1 MSGLLETICAEKRSE
16 IERRKTVHP
25 LEEVVSMARVAPP
38 PRGFADRLRGRVAA
52 GAYGLIGEIKR
63 ASPSRGLIRPDF
75 DPAALAR
82 AYREG
87 GATCLSVLTH
97 RLYFEGDGP
106 HLAAAHDAVD
116 LPVLHKDFLVDP
128 YQAVEAR
135 ALGADCILI
144 IMAALGDAQAHE
156 IETTALERAMDVLVE
171 VHDERDLDRA
181 LLLRSRLIG
190 INNRDLN
197 TLEVDLATTERLCP
211 RLPREAL
218 GVSESGLATAADLH
232 RMHQAGIGCFLIGE
246 ALLRQPDVAR
256 ATAALLEGSMHGDVP
271 QQPAQL
277 DHG

>member
-1 MSGLLETICAEKRSE
+1 MSGLLEMICAEKRSE
-16 IERRKTVHP
+16 IERRKAVHP
-25 LEEVVSMARVAPP
+25 LEEVVSMARTAPP
-38 PRGFADRLRGRVAA
+38 PRGFADRLRGRVGA
-52 GAYGLIGEIKR
+52 GAYALIGEIKR

-97 RLYFEGDGP
+97 RPFFEGDGP
-106 HLAAAHDAVD
+106 DLVAARDAVE
-116 LPVLHKDFLVDP
+116 LPVLHKDFLVEP

-171 VHDERDLDRA
+171 VHDERDLERA
-181 LLLRSRLIG
+181 MLLESRLIG
-190 INNRDLN
+190 INNRNLN

-211 RLPREAL
+211 HLPREAL
-218 GVSESGLATAADLH
+218 GVSESGLATAADLR
-232 RMHQAGIGCFLIGE
+232 RMGQAGIGCFLIGE

-256 ATAALLEGSMHGDVP
+256 ATAALLDDSARADGP
-271 QQPAQL
+271 RRPARVS
-277 DHG
+277 DG